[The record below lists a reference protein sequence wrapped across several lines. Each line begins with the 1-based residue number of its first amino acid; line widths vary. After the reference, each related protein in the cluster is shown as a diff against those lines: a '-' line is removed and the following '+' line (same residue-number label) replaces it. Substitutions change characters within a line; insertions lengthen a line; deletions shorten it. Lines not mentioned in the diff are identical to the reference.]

1 MQVTLE
7 VPDTISFPKE
17 EERVLAFWKEKDC
30 FKTSLQKSQGRKP
43 YSFYDGPPFATGLP
57 HYGHILAGTIKDVA
71 TRWAS
76 QTGHHVERRFGWDCH
91 GLPVE
96 FEIEKQLK
104 IKTREEV
111 LAYGIANYNNA
122 CRGIVQ
128 KYAKEWETIIGRTG
142 RWIDF
147 SNDYKTMNL
156 SFMESVWWVF
166 SELHKKGLVYRG
178 VKVMPYS
185 TGCTT
190 TLSNFE
196 ANMNYKD
203 TSDPSVV
210 VSFPLEDDP
219 TVSLLA
225 WTTTPWTLPSNLGL
239 CVNPEFKY
247 LKIKDKK
254 SGNTWILAEARLC
267 QLFDLKKAEK
277 SGELPYELLGELR
290 GKDLE
295 GKSYVPLFDYF
306 LPKKADGA
314 FRVMLDSYVTSESG
328 TGIVHQAPGF
338 GEDDYRVC
346 LKYGIVKKGQGVV
359 CPVDESGRF
368 THEVVDFT
376 GQYIK
381 DADHKICD
389 AIKAKGR
396 LVVKNAFA
404 HSYPYCWR
412 SQQPLIYK
420 ACASWFVEVEAIKD
434 KLLVASE
441 GTYWVPD
448 FVHTRR
454 FNNWLTDAK
463 DWCVSRS
470 RYWGTPLPIWHS
482 EDWEEIV
489 VIGSV
494 AELEERSGRKFTDIH
509 REFLDDVQIPSQQG
523 KGELRRVEE
532 VFDCWFESG
541 SMPYAQCHYPFENK
555 DNFEKTF
562 PADFIA
568 EGLDQTRGWFYTL
581 LVLST
586 ALFGKAPWKNLIVNG
601 LVLAEDRKKM
611 SKSARNY
618 PDPME
623 VINEHSADAIRLYL
637 INSPVVR
644 AEPLAFKKEG
654 VKEIVRDVLLPLWN
668 VMKFFLQNYLRFKR
682 EGHEMPKE
690 LHPTNT
696 MDRWILASSN
706 HLIQYVV
713 EEMRCYRLY
722 TVVPGLLKY
731 LDNLTNWYVRMN
743 RRRLKGDGESPEECG
758 QALAALYSV
767 LMTAVH
773 LMSPFIPFITESM
786 YQRLAQLLPPEKRE
800 ESVHYC
806 LVPQADPTL
815 LDPVIE
821 RKVER
826 MQTVI
831 ELARVIRA
839 QQNIALK
846 MPVQKVIIIHHS
858 QEYVDD
864 VTELSEY
871 VTGELNC
878 LELEITTAERDYVRY
893 SAEPN
898 LGSLGKR
905 LKAEA
910 KNIGTEVRK
919 WSHDDVKGFL
929 SSKKATVLGH
939 ELGEEDIKVVKNFAP
954 GIQDFL
960 LHGDGQV
967 LVMMDKT
974 QSEQI
979 FLKWLAREFVNRIQ
993 KLRKKAGLQPS
1004 DAIRVYFDN
1013 TESDEQITA
1022 AFAAEATYITD
1033 NVKYPCHNLK
1043 ESKIETA
1050 EIIREEQELNQ
1061 KRVVIV
1067 LARP

>member
-1 MQVTLE
+1 
-7 VPDTISFPKE
+7 
-17 EERVLAFWKEKDC
+17 
-30 FKTSLQKSQGRKP
+30 
-43 YSFYDGPPFATGLP
+43 
-57 HYGHILAGTIKDVA
+57 
-71 TRWAS
+71 
-76 QTGHHVERRFGWDCH
+76 
-91 GLPVE
+91 
-96 FEIEKQLK
+96 
-104 IKTREEV
+104 
-111 LAYGIANYNNA
+111 
-122 CRGIVQ
+122 
-128 KYAKEWETIIGRTG
+128 
-142 RWIDF
+142 
-147 SNDYKTMNL
+147 
-156 SFMESVWWVF
+156 
-166 SELHKKGLVYRG
+166 
-178 VKVMPYS
+178 
-185 TGCTT
+185 
-190 TLSNFE
+190 
-196 ANMNYKD
+196 
-203 TSDPSVV
+203 
-210 VSFPLEDDP
+210 
-219 TVSLLA
+219 
-225 WTTTPWTLPSNLGL
+225 
-239 CVNPEFKY
+239 
-247 LKIKDKK
+247 
-254 SGNTWILAEARLC
+254 
-267 QLFDLKKAEK
+267 
-277 SGELPYELLGELR
+277 
-290 GKDLE
+290 
-295 GKSYVPLFDYF
+295 
-306 LPKKADGA
+306 
-314 FRVMLDSYVTSESG
+314 
-328 TGIVHQAPGF
+328 
-338 GEDDYRVC
+338 
-346 LKYGIVKKGQGVV
+346 
-359 CPVDESGRF
+359 
-368 THEVVDFT
+368 
-376 GQYIK
+376 
-381 DADHKICD
+381 
-389 AIKAKGR
+389 
-396 LVVKNAFA
+396 
-404 HSYPYCWR
+404 
-412 SQQPLIYK
+412 
-420 ACASWFVEVEAIKD
+420 
-434 KLLVASE
+434 
-441 GTYWVPD
+441 
-448 FVHTRR
+448 
-454 FNNWLTDAK
+454 
-463 DWCVSRS
+463 
-470 RYWGTPLPIWHS
+470 
-482 EDWEEIV
+482 
-489 VIGSV
+489 
-494 AELEERSGRKFTDIH
+494 
-509 REFLDDVQIPSQQG
+509 
-523 KGELRRVEE
+523 VEE

-758 QALAALYSV
+758 QALATLYSV